1 MIRAVLVVLLLAL
14 VVVGLGITVSGRLF
28 DGGGNGDTAIIVADP
43 PSPPPAPVTT
53 GDPAASTTLPAPLA
67 SATVASAR
75 GRVQVRRGDRDEW
88 QDAPPGALLGPD
100 DAVRAGR
107 NAEATLR
114 LGDGVEV
121 RLSPRSELSVRE
133 LTEAVSR
140 VRLDEGHV
148 TAVVGT
154 GGRTLRVQA
163 RGSDAE
169 AASNGGTFGVV
180 TDGKGTL
187 AVAATTGSVRVSAAG
202 SAVDVNAG
210 ETTTVDAGKTPS
222 TPTAMPTSLF
232 LKVEELA
239 ATQTNQTATTVNGT
253 TTPGAI
259 VRVQDQVATSD
270 ARGRFALKVPLKD
283 GRNDLAV
290 EVVDANGRRQDQA
303 LPAVTVD
310 RVKPPIDA
318 AVQWGRPN

>member
-1 MIRAVLVVLLLAL
+1 MTRAIVAVLLLAL
-14 VVVGLGITVSGRLF
+14 IVVGLGVALSGQLF
-28 DGGGNGDTAIIVADP
+28 GDVPGGHVVVDADAP
-43 PSPPPAPVTT
+43 PLPPIPPPDTSQPDGTT
-53 GDPAASTTLPAPLA
+53 SPTTPSS

-75 GRVQVRRGDRDEW
+75 GKVQIRRDGGDW
-88 QDAPPGALLGPD
+88 QDAPPGAVLGPD
-100 DAVRAGR
+100 DAIRAGR

-114 LGDGVEV
+114 LGAGVEV

-148 TAVVGT
+148 AAVVGS

-169 AASNGGTFGVV
+169 AESKGGTFGVV
-180 TDGKGTL
+180 TDGRGTL

-202 SAVDVNAG
+202 SAVEVNAG
-210 ETTTVDAGKTPS
+210 QATTVDAGKAPS
-222 TPTAMPTSLF
+222 TPTSMPASLF
-232 LKVEELA
+232 LKVGELA
-239 ATQTNQTATTVNGT
+239 ATQTNQTTTTISGT
-253 TTPGAI
+253 TSPGVL
-259 VRVQDQVATSD
+259 VRVGDQVATSD
-270 ARGRFALKVPLKD
+270 ARGRFAMKVPLKD

-290 EVVDANGRRQDQA
+290 EVVDASGRRQDQA

>member
-1 MIRAVLVVLLLAL
+1 MTRAVVAVLLLAL
-14 VVVGLGITVSGRLF
+14 IVVGLGVALSGRLF
-28 DGGGNGDTAIIVADP
+28 GDDPGVRVVVDADSS
-43 PSPPPAPVTT
+43 SPPQMAPSDTNGPDDATT
-53 GDPAASTTLPAPLA
+53 TPTTPPAALI
-67 SATVASAR
+67 ASAR
-75 GRVQVRRGDRDEW
+75 GRVQVRRGGGDW
-88 QDAPPGALLGPD
+88 QDAPAGAVLGPD

-114 LGDGVEV
+114 LGAGVEV

-148 TAVVGT
+148 AAVVGS

-169 AASNGGTFGVV
+169 AESKGGTFGVV

-187 AVAATTGSVRVSAAG
+187 AVAATTGTVRVSAAG
-202 SAVDVNAG
+202 AAVDVSAG
-210 ETTTVDAGKTPS
+210 QSTTVDAGKAPT
-222 TPTAMPTSLF
+222 TPTSMPTSLF
-232 LKVEELA
+232 LKVGELA
-239 ATQTNQTATTVNGT
+239 ATQTNQTTTTVSGT
-253 TTPGAI
+253 TSPGAV
-259 VRVQDQVATSD
+259 VRVGDEVSTAD

-283 GRNDLAV
+283 GRNELAV
-290 EVVDANGRRQDQA
+290 EVVDASGRRQDQG
-303 LPAVTVD
+303 LPAVVVD

>member
-1 MIRAVLVVLLLAL
+1 MTRAVVAVLLIAL
-14 VVVGLGITVSGRLF
+14 VVVGLGLVLSGRSLD
-28 DGGGNGDTAIIVADP
+28 DGAGPGTVVVGTDP
-43 PSPPPAPVTT
+43 PPPPPAPGV
-53 GDPAASTTLPAPLA
+53 GEPAATTTTTATNLS
-67 SATVASAR
+67 SATVATTR
-75 GRVQVRRGDRDEW
+75 GKVQVRRGGGEW
-88 QDAPPGALLGPD
+88 EDVPAGAVLGPD

-148 TAVVGT
+148 TAVVGM

-169 AASNGGTFGVV
+169 AESKGGTFGVV

-210 ETTTVDAGKTPS
+210 EATTVDAGKAPS

-232 LKVEELA
+232 LKVGELA
-239 ATQTNQTATTVNGT
+239 ATQTNQTATTVSGT
-253 TTPGAI
+253 TSPGAL
-259 VRVQDQVATSD
+259 VRVGDQVATSD
-270 ARGRFALKVPLKD
+270 AKGRFALKVPLKD

-290 EVVDANGRRQDQA
+290 EVVDASGRRQDQN

>member
-1 MIRAVLVVLLLAL
+1 MTRAVVIVLMLAL
-14 VVVGLGITVSGRLF
+14 VIVAVGVALSGRLF
-28 DGGGNGDTAIIVADP
+28 GGGDGVTVVVGPEPPTPP
-43 PSPPPAPVTT
+43 PSPTPTSGPGPVEPTSTPPAPT
-53 GDPAASTTLPAPLA
+53 
-67 SATVASAR
+67 ATVASAR
-75 GRVQVRRGDRDEW
+75 GRVQVRRGDGDW
-88 QDAPPGALLGPD
+88 QELTPGTVLGAN

-121 RLSPRSELSVRE
+121 RLSPRSELNVRE

-148 TAVVGT
+148 TAVVGS

-169 AASNGGTFGVV
+169 AESKGGTFGVV
-180 TDGKGTL
+180 TDGRGTL

-202 SAVDVNAG
+202 AAVDVKAG
-210 ETTTVDAGKTPS
+210 EATTVDAGKAPAG
-222 TPTAMPTSLF
+222 PTAMPSSLF
-232 LKVEELA
+232 LKVGELA
-239 ATQTNQTATTVNGT
+239 ATQTNQTATTITGT
-253 TTPGAI
+253 TAPGAL
-259 VRVQDQVATSD
+259 VRVGDQVATSD
-270 ARGRFALKVPLKD
+270 ARGRFAMKVPLKD

-290 EVVDANGRRQDQA
+290 EVIDATGRRQDRA
-303 LPAVTVD
+303 LPPVTVD